1 MDYYDACLEGLIDVF
16 SSKTS
21 QNDWGPESGNRFAE

>member
-1 MDYYDACLEGLIDVF
+1 MDFYDACLEGLIDVF

-21 QNDWGPESGNRFAE
+21 QRDWGPESRNRLPE